1 MIGDEECK
9 EMHKKAK
16 PTLNVTGLVNQI
28 KQLEE
33 EINEVD
39 QLLDDHSVPHV
50 DVSYERLY
58 NVQDIALEWRRVFS
72 FIGVG
77 PSADQ
82 LTSAD
87 LVAHMEHAATS
98 NSSAS
103 MRAKIQNYEE
113 VVKMLQGTKYEA
125 YLYPAFLDPRKAF
138 DVKFLGQVIGT
149 GHRICVDG
157 SGRELSRKRLNCWI
171 SPQIENENINGPMP
185 LYVRPWMAEI
195 FQTSSVLVF
204 VSSHSSF
211 ASTSHEDIRIIAA
224 EKTIVG
230 LSTHYDE
237 TIWKELNVT

>member
-50 DVSYERLY
+50 DVSYEKLY

-125 YLYPAFLDPRKAF
+125 YLHPAFLDPRKEF
-138 DVKFLGQVIGT
+138 DENFVGQVFGT
-149 GHRICVDG
+149 DRTT
-157 SGRELSRKRLNCWI
+157 LSSK
-171 SPQIENENINGPMP
+171 SQ
-185 LYVRPWMAEI
+185 
-195 FQTSSVLVF
+195 
-204 VSSHSSF
+204 
-211 ASTSHEDIRIIAA
+211 
-224 EKTIVG
+224 
-230 LSTHYDE
+230 
-237 TIWKELNVT
+237 VTPN